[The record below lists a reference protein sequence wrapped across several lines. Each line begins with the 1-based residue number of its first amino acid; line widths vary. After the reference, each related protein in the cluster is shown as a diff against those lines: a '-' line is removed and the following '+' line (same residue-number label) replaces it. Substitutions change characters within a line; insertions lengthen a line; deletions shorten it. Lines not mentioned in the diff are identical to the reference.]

1 MLDAKVISNN
11 LSEKI
16 EGKKLVDSII
26 KRRIREK

>member
-16 EGKKLVDSII
+16 ESKKLVDSII